1 MVKILPPQA
10 YTWAILKEAYNWL
23 QSQPASIRELAQ
35 SADDAVSLY
44 KQHLRS
50 QKQNNSESFKAELKN
65 LSQGLK
71 KFDSGGE
78 EPPPLADSLSLP
90 TPHQALNSPPP
101 QNTKAQTYPSPP
113 QQQAQQVS
121 SQKSHQALPPQPHPD
136 HLRNNRSPF
145 SPQEDLPITA
155 PLPSTPTTDSLFSP
169 NSLSSISLD
178 EKTQVSLHIA
188 RERLNLGSSQEALR
202 VLVALGIEKL
212 KEVLPKT

>member
-1 MVKILPPQA
+1 MVKVLPPQA
-10 YTWAILKEAYNWL
+10 YTWAVLKEAYNWL

-78 EPPPLADSLSLP
+78 EKPSLANSLSLP
-90 TPHQALNSPPP
+90 TTP
-101 QNTKAQTYPSPP
+101 
-113 QQQAQQVS
+113 
-121 SQKSHQALPPQPHPD
+121 LP
-136 HLRNNRSPF
+136 
-145 SPQEDLPITA
+145 
-155 PLPSTPTTDSLFSP
+155 PSTPTTDSSLSP

-178 EKTQVSLHIA
+178 EKTQISLHIA

-212 KEVLPKT
+212 KDVLPKT